1 MSLLF
6 SNFAP
11 LRTRHK
17 TYPDTFKAL
26 LRESDQVRIAT
37 GYISA
42 DSAIDLKSIVDA
54 NGGPNIELCVGMHYF
69 DGLTPIQMQALQNL
83 DDTLRNGN
91 YGQVHMVTTFPYHG
105 KVVSFSKQNRTI
117 GSILGSSNLSNIIE
131 GSRQY
136 EADVLFQDS
145 DYTNEL
151 DQFISDVI
159 SKTSKPFSTLGM
171 QATIPENDMLK
182 DQLGVTKITASEL
195 NADKSKLS
203 STTFEIPLKGDDAQ
217 RSGLNATFGEGRRNP
232 QGFVIPRSWYEVEL
246 IVSNKITVLDGYPK
260 ADSTGDGGS
269 FSAITDDGW
278 QFRCKVSGDYS
289 KNFRSE
295 DDLKI
300 LGKWLKGRL
309 ENAGVLRAG
318 ERVTDETLARYG
330 RNNMTITK
338 LNDSN
343 TWYLDFGVST
353 NV

>member
-11 LRTRHK
+11 LRTSHK
-17 TYPDTFKAL
+17 TYTDTFKSL
-26 LRESDQVRIAT
+26 LKDSDHIRIAT

-42 DSAIDLKSIVDA
+42 DSAIDLRSIVEA
-54 NGGPNIELCVGMHYF
+54 NGGPKIDLCVGMHYF
-69 DGLTPIQMQALQNL
+69 DGLSPIQMQALQNL
-83 DDTLRNGN
+83 DEKLRQDNL
-91 YGQVHMVTTFPYHG
+91 GQVHMVTTFPFHG
-105 KVVSFSKQNRTI
+105 KVVSFSQRDRII
-117 GSILGSSNLSNIIE
+117 GSILGSSNLSNIVE

-145 DYTNEL
+145 DYTSQLN
-151 DQFISDVI
+151 DFIGDVI
-159 SKTSKPFSTLGM
+159 SKTSKPFSTLDI

-182 DQLGVTKITASEL
+182 DQLGVIKLPQSVTNTEMAKRTDLSFKIV
-195 NADKSKLS
+195 
-203 STTFEIPLKGDDAQ
+203 LKGDDAQ
-217 RSGLNATFGEGRRNP
+217 KSGLNATFGEGRRNP

-246 IVSNKITVLDGYPK
+246 IVSNTITSLPGYPK
-260 ADSTGDGGS
+260 ADSNGDGGS
-269 FSAITDDGW
+269 FDVVTDDGW
-278 QFRCKVSGDYS
+278 KFRCKVSGDYS

-318 ERVTDETLARYG
+318 ERVTDATLARYG

-343 TWYLDFGVST
+343 TWYLDFGVNA